1 MRVYPDSSSFPQL
14 YRSGAFTQLRLTA
27 VESDAMS
34 EGDAGQ
40 AGVRRVL
47 LVDDNADM
55 RSFIRGIVESV
66 PSLVHECADGE
77 GAVSAYAAV
86 RPDWVLMD
94 VELGGMDGIAATRA
108 IRTIDA
114 DAHVVIVTAH
124 AEPEYRR
131 AAADA
136 GACAFVLKENL
147 LDLPGILDG
156 TLPLGEPEA
165 R

>member
-1 MRVYPDSSSFPQL
+1 
-14 YRSGAFTQLRLTA
+14 
-27 VESDAMS
+27 MS
-34 EGDAGQ
+34 EGDAGT
-40 AGVRRVL
+40 AAVRRVL
-47 LVDDNADM
+47 LVEDNPDM
-55 RSFIRGIVESV
+55 RAFIRGLVETV
-66 PSLVHECADGE
+66 PSFIHECVDGE

-108 IRTIDA
+108 IRSIDA

-124 AEPEYRR
+124 GEPEYRR
-131 AAADA
+131 AATDA

-156 TLPLGEPEA
+156 TASPPAPEA
-165 R
+165 RQE